1 MTIKR
6 MAKYLKDKNVPKL
19 GRNKKGD
26 VEPPFLL
33 STLKG
38 IRVAFET
45 SDFIY
50 KQNWAAVKRVIES
63 FPFIWIEGNG
73 WSVPSDH
80 EVFDM
85 FKILFRSYIKKI
97 LATGV
102 IPVFVVEGKSP
113 DLKANTCQK
122 RANIRQEN
130 NKKFTTL
137 QRETNFSKFKEQ
149 LQYAYPPTLEHI
161 QAVMDILKDM
171 KITTLRAKYEAEGV
185 CAYLVK
191 CTTDPHHCKCAYS
204 SDCDIFMYGC
214 PAVIRNIR
222 PIYKDG
228 CSKGSDL
235 EATAYSLRDIL
246 TTLDLLPCD
255 QPITQEM
262 EAKAF
267 EQFNLLCVL
276 SGTDY
281 FENVS
286 KIGQAKILSMIK
298 KYDISTFSEACNI
311 NPAFNVIPYHEI
323 QETLMKNQEYNIV
336 YSPYVS
342 DTKEPQITSK

>member
-1 MTIKR
+1 

-19 GRNKKGD
+19 GRDKKED

-33 STLKG
+33 SSLKG

-45 SDFIY
+45 ADFIY

-63 FPFIWIEGNG
+63 FPFVWIEGNG
-73 WSVPSDH
+73 WSVPSNH
-80 EVFDM
+80 EVFEM
-85 FKILFRSYIKKI
+85 FKVLFKSYIKRI

-113 DLKANTCQK
+113 ELKANTCQK
-122 RANIRQEN
+122 RADTRQEN
-130 NKKFTTL
+130 NKKFNSL
-137 QRETNFSKFKEQ
+137 QKETNFSKFKDQ

-161 QAVMDILKDM
+161 QAVMDVLKDM
-171 KITTLRAKYEAEGV
+171 KITTLRAKHEAEGV

-204 SDCDIFMYGC
+204 SDYDIFMYGC

-222 PIYKDG
+222 SMYKDS
-228 CSKGSDL
+228 SKGSGL
-235 EATAYSLRDIL
+235 EATAYALKDIL
-246 TTLDLLPCD
+246 ITLDLLPHD
-255 QPITQEM
+255 QPITPEM
-262 EAKAF
+262 ELKAF

-281 FENVS
+281 NENVP
-286 KIGQAKILSMIK
+286 KIGQAKILAMIK
-298 KYDISTFSEACNI
+298 KYDITTFSEACNI
-311 NPAFNVIPYHEI
+311 NPAFTVIPYHEI

-342 DTKEPQITSK
+342 DTKEVLDK